1 MGTTTLTRG
10 TGPIVAGLVDP
21 ADPSR
26 PARVS
31 RRRRLLGAPAIAL
44 HRVALGLV
52 RRLPPARD
60 PAGHPG
66 AIRILLHN
74 AYALGGTVRTTMNL
88 AGELAQRHEVEIVSV
103 RRHAER
109 PFFGHPDGVAV
120 SVLDDRVAPA
130 PPLARVLRRIPSV
143 LIHPEDY
150 AYGACT
156 LLTDLGLLRR
166 LRRTG
171 GEIVITTRPG
181 LALLASAAAPPGAT
195 LIAQEH
201 MNHGA
206 HRPGLARDLR
216 AAYGRMDVL
225 SVLTSGDLG
234 DYTRELAG
242 APVRVVQIPNA
253 VPPLDDG
260 PPASLEAPLVIAAGR
275 LTPQKG
281 FDLLIRAWEPLAARH
296 PGWRLRIH
304 GSGKDRDALQA
315 QIDAAGLGGMITLAG
330 PTKQLGAAF
339 ARASLFVLSSRF
351 EGFGMVLVEAMGK
364 GLPVVA
370 FDCPR
375 GPADIVTPGHDGLL
389 VPAQDVGGLTAALEQ
404 LMTDPVRRRAYGEAA
419 LGTAEAYR
427 PGEIGARWEA
437 LLAELD
443 AGVNPASGRGRPRAR
458 ASTST
463 SAP

>member
-1 MGTTTLTRG
+1 
-10 TGPIVAGLVDP
+10 VDP

-31 RRRRLLGAPAIAL
+31 RRRRVLGAPAIAL
-44 HRVALGLV
+44 HRAALALV

-66 AIRILLHN
+66 AIRIVLHN

-88 AGELAQRHEVEIVSV
+88 AGELALRHEVEILSV

-109 PFFGHPDGVAV
+109 PFFPHPDGVAV
-120 SVLDDRVAPA
+120 SVLDDRTAPA
-130 PPLARVLRRIPSV
+130 GPVVRVLRRIPSL

-150 AYGACT
+150 AYGSCS
-156 LLTDLGLLRR
+156 LLTDLGLARR

-181 LALLASAAAPPGAT
+181 LALATSALAPPAAT
-195 LIAQEH
+195 IIAQEH
-201 MNHGA
+201 MNFGA
-206 HRPGLARDLR
+206 HRPALAKDLR
-216 AAYGRMDVL
+216 AGYGRMDVL
-225 SVLTSGDLG
+225 SVLTSGDLA
-234 DYTRELAG
+234 DYARELTA
-242 APVRVVQIPNA
+242 APVRVVLIPNA

-260 PPASLEAPLVIAAGR
+260 PPAALDAPLVVAAGR

-304 GSGKDRDALQA
+304 GAGKEHAALQA
-315 QIDAAGLGGMITLAG
+315 QIDAAGLTGAISLEGA
-330 PTKQLGAAF
+330 TKQLGAAF
-339 ARASLFVLSSRF
+339 AQASLFALSSRF

-389 VPAQDVGGLTAALEQ
+389 VPAQDVDGLTAALEQ
-404 LMTDPVRRRAYGEAA
+404 LMTDPARRRAYGGAA
-419 LGTAEAYR
+419 LETARAYA

-437 LLAELD
+437 LLAEL
-443 AGVNPASGRGRPRAR
+443 ALSPASGRSRPPAR
-458 ASTST
+458 TSTST

>member
-1 MGTTTLTRG
+1 
-10 TGPIVAGLVDP
+10 
-21 ADPSR
+21 
-26 PARVS
+26 
-31 RRRRLLGAPAIAL
+31 
-44 HRVALGLV
+44 
-52 RRLPPARD
+52 
-60 PAGHPG
+60 
-66 AIRILLHN
+66 
-74 AYALGGTVRTTMNL
+74 MNL
-88 AGELAQRHEVEIVSV
+88 AGELALRHEVEIVSV
-103 RRHAER
+103 RRHTPR
-109 PFFGHPDGVAV
+109 PFFPHPARVTV
-120 SVLDDRVAPA
+120 SVLDDRTGPA
-130 PPLARVLRRIPSV
+130 SPLQRVLRRIPSL

-150 AYGACT
+150 AYGACS
-156 LLTDLGLLRR
+156 LLTDLGLVRR

-181 LALLASAAAPPGAT
+181 LALVAAAAAPPGAT

-206 HRPGLARDLR
+206 HRPALAKDLR
-216 AAYGRMDVL
+216 QGFARMDVL
-225 SVLTSGDLG
+225 SVLTSGDLA

-260 PPASLEAPLVIAAGR
+260 APAPLDAPLVIAAGR

-281 FDLLIRAWEPLAARH
+281 FDLLIRAWEPLARRH
-296 PGWRLRIH
+296 PEWRLRIH

-315 QIDAAGLGGMITLAG
+315 QIDAAGLGGAITLAG
-330 PTKQLGAAF
+330 PTKHLGAAF
-339 ARASLFVLSSRF
+339 AQASLFVLSSRF

-389 VPAQDVGGLTAALEQ
+389 VAAQDVAGLTAALEQ
-404 LMTDPVRRRAYGEAA
+404 LMTDPARRRAYGEAA
-419 LGTAEAYR
+419 LGTAQAYL
-427 PGEIGARWEA
+427 PAEIGARWEA
-437 LLAELD
+437 LLEELS
-443 AGVNPASGRGRPRAR
+443 PASGRARPPAR
-458 ASTST
+458 SSTST

>member
-1 MGTTTLTRG
+1 VE
-10 TGPIVAGLVDP
+10 PS
-21 ADPSR
+21 DPSR

-44 HRVALGLV
+44 HRAALAVV

-60 PAGHPG
+60 PAGQPG

-88 AGELAQRHEVEIVSV
+88 AEELALRHEVEVVSV
-103 RRHAER
+103 RRHTPR
-109 PFFGHPDGVAV
+109 PFFAHPARVTV
-120 SVLDDRVAPA
+120 SVLDDRTRRAA
-130 PPLARVLRRIPSV
+130 PPARVLRRIPSL

-150 AYGACT
+150 AYGACS
-156 LLTDLGLLRR
+156 LLTDVGLVRR
-166 LRRTG
+166 LRRTR

-181 LALLASAAAPPGAT
+181 LALLAGAAAPPGAT

-201 MNHGA
+201 MNFGA
-206 HRPGLARDLR
+206 HRPSLARDLR
-216 AAYGRMDVL
+216 TGYARMDVL
-225 SVLTSGDLG
+225 SVLTSGDLA
-234 DYTRELAG
+234 DYARELAA

-253 VPPLDDG
+253 VPPLDGD
-260 PPASLEAPLVIAAGR
+260 PPAALDAPLAVAAGR

-296 PGWRLRIH
+296 PEWRLRIH
-304 GSGKDRDALQA
+304 GSGKDREALQA
-315 QIDAAGLGGMITLAG
+315 QIDAAGLGGAIELAG
-330 PTKQLGAAF
+330 ATKQLGAAF
-339 ARASLFVLSSRF
+339 AQASLFVLSSRF

-389 VPAQDVGGLTAALEQ
+389 VPAQDVTGLTAALEG
-404 LMTDPVRRRAYGEAA
+404 LMTDPARRHAYGAAA
-419 LGTAEAYR
+419 LGTARAYA
-427 PGEIGARWEA
+427 PAEIGARWEA
-437 LLAELD
+437 LLDELRS
-443 AGVNPASGRGRPRAR
+443 ATPASARSRPPAR
-458 ASTST
+458 SSTST

>member
-1 MGTTTLTRG
+1 
-10 TGPIVAGLVDP
+10 VDP

-31 RRRRLLGAPAIAL
+31 RRRRLLGAPALAL
-44 HRVALGLV
+44 HRTALALV

-60 PAGHPG
+60 PGGHPG

-88 AGELAQRHEVEIVSV
+88 AGELALRHEVEIVSV
-103 RRHAER
+103 RRHTAR
-109 PFFGHPDGVAV
+109 PFLPHPERVTV

-130 PPLARVLRRIPSV
+130 SPLHRVLRRIPSL

-150 AYGACT
+150 AYRACS
-156 LLTDLGLLRR
+156 LLTDIGLVRR
-166 LRRTG
+166 LRGTG
-171 GEIVITTRPG
+171 GEIVVSTRPG
-181 LALLASAAAPPGAT
+181 LALVASAAAPPGAT

-206 HRPGLARDLR
+206 HRPALAKDLR
-216 AAYGRMDVL
+216 AAYARMDVL
-225 SVLTSGDLG
+225 SVLTSGDLA
-234 DYTRELAG
+234 DYGRELAG

-253 VPPLDDG
+253 VPPLDDE
-260 PPASLEAPLVIAAGR
+260 PPSALEHELVVAAGR

-281 FDLLIRAWEPLAARH
+281 FDLLIRAWQPLAERH
-296 PGWRLRIH
+296 PEWRLRIH
-304 GSGKDRDALQA
+304 GSGKDRTALQA
-315 QIDAAGLGGMITLAG
+315 QIDAAGLGEAVELAG
-330 PTKQLGAAF
+330 ATKQLGAAF
-339 ARASLFVLSSRF
+339 AQASLFVLSSRF

-389 VPAQDVGGLTAALEQ
+389 VPAQDVEGLTAALER
-404 LMTDPVRRRAYGEAA
+404 LMTDPARRRAYGEAA
-419 LGTAEAYR
+419 LGTAQAYL
-427 PGEIGARWEA
+427 PAEIGARWEA
-437 LLAELD
+437 LLEEVA
-443 AGVNPASGRGRPRAR
+443 VSPASGRSRPPAR
-458 ASTST
+458 SSTST